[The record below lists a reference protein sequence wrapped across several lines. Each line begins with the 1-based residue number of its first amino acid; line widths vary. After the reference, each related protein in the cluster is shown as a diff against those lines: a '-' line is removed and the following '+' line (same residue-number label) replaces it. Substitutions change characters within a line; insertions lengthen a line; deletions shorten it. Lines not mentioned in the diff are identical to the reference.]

1 MKPNKKLSL
10 LFLLSSFLIV
20 SLIASQVNMRSR
32 NFPNTLNL
40 SNVEHPKDTFKQVIQ
55 SNDSIDEEE
64 LNDSIDEFLTDTL
77 SKQDADSIAK
87 ILQKKENLED
97 EEGSDDKG
105 TVDIPPPNY
114 NSYRFYVPRHNDPP
128 LTHNTSS
135 SVYARKG
142 LENRHIALWQSH
154 GLYYKQSQ
162 ERWRWQRDN
171 IYQTREDLYTQSY
184 ILPFVVPML
193 ENAGANVLLPRERDI
208 QTEEIIVDNDKSANG
223 SAFTTSNGLHD
234 WQKGMGYG
242 FANFQESYRDGEN
255 PFRLGTYMQVNTTTV
270 ENRKSV
276 AEWQPNFSKKDNYAV
291 YVSYK
296 TLPNSASDAVYTVY
310 HTGGKTEFAVNQRMG
325 GGTWIYLGTFMFDK
339 GKNPDGKITLSNLSK
354 DANRVITSDA
364 VKIGGGMGNISRKRS
379 DLVTHK
385 VIKVPLKN
393 KKGKKFKTV
402 YKTKYVGKG
411 KHKKKKRVKVKIRV
425 PRYKTK
431 TITSVKHFYDYSTSE
446 MPRFV
451 EGSRYWLHWAGMP
464 ESVYSR
470 TDSQSDYSDDF
481 QSRGFWVNYISGGS
495 ASNPSG
501 DGLNIPIDMS
511 LALHSDAG
519 RTSDSVLGT
528 LAIHTMRNKD
538 GRTTYNNGISRWVGR
553 DLTDKVQTQVV
564 NDIRALYDHT
574 WTRRQLWNKSYSE
587 SRVPEVPAM
596 ILELLSHD
604 NFADMRYGQDPRFRF
619 MVSRAIYKGVLRFI
633 AEQNSYE
640 YVVQPL
646 PVEAFSAEFTDS
658 VTVRLRWKPVED
670 PLEKTA
676 SPTGYIVYTRQENG
690 GFDNG
695 EYVAINSLDK
705 KIEKNKIYS
714 FKIEAVNDGGRSF
727 PSEILSVCKTK
738 SDTTVLIVNGFN
750 RISAPASFNDYF
762 TCGFNNDWDA
772 GVPYINDYK
781 TTGFQTDF
789 RKEKKYY
796 GEYAGTG
803 LGTSNSDM
811 EGKVIA
817 GNTFDYPYIHG
828 LSIRKAGYSFVS
840 SSEKSVE
847 NGNVKLYRYPAVDF
861 ILGKERQ
868 WTTLKKNSA
877 ETEFKTFTPE
887 MRKAMIQY
895 ADSAG
900 NLFISGAHVASD
912 LSAPKQTTPAEYGF
926 LVNFLKLKWTGHK
939 INGLDQ
945 VDISNAKHFMNQS
958 LSFYAS
964 PNEIS
969 YYVEAPDGLE
979 PTDKKAIKVGEYKN
993 SGLSAGILYS
1003 GSYNICTFGFP
1014 FETIKSDT
1022 ERDKLMKSVL
1032 NFLFTDK
1039 KDKRKG
1045 KK

>member
-1 MKPNKKLSL
+1 MKFNKIFA
-10 LFLLSSFLIV
+10 LFFFSSFLIV

-32 NFPNTLNL
+32 ALPNSLKL
-40 SNVEHPKDTFKQVIQ
+40 SNYEQPKDTFVQVIH
-55 SNDSIDEEE
+55 SNDSVDDDEST
-64 LNDSIDEFLTDTL
+64 DSIDEFLTDSL
-77 SKQDADSIAK
+77 SLQDADSIAK

-97 EEGSDDKG
+97 EEGSEDKG

-114 NSYRFYVPRHNDPP
+114 SSYRFYVPRHNDPP
-128 LTHNTSS
+128 LTRNNSS
-135 SVYARKG
+135 PVYARKG

-171 IYQTREDLYTQSY
+171 IFQTREDLYTQSY

-193 ENAGANVLLPRERDI
+193 ENAGANVLLPRERDT
-208 QTEEIIVDNDKSANG
+208 QTTEIIVDNDQSSSG
-223 SAFTTSNGLHD
+223 SAFSTKNGLYD
-234 WQKGMGYG
+234 WQRGTSYG
-242 FANFQESYRDGEN
+242 FANNKETYRDDEN
-255 PFRLGTYMQVNTTTV
+255 PFRSGSYMQVNTITSGNN
-270 ENRKSV
+270 ESV
-276 AEWQPNFSKKDNYAV
+276 AEWQPHFPKKDKYAV
-291 YVSYK
+291 YISYK
-296 TLPNSASDAVYTVY
+296 TLENSASNAVYTVY

-325 GGTWIYLGTFMFDK
+325 GGTWIYLGTFMFDQ
-339 GKNPDGKITLSNLSK
+339 GKNPNGKITLTNLSK
-354 DANRVITSDA
+354 DANRVITADA

-385 VIKVPLKN
+385 VIKIPLKH

-411 KHKKKKRVKVKIRV
+411 KHKKKKRVKVRV
-425 PRYKTK
+425 PVKRYKTK
-431 TITSVKHFYDYSTSE
+431 VITSVKHFYDYSTSE

-451 EGSRYWLHWAGMP
+451 EGSRYWLQWAGMP

-470 TDSQSDYSDDF
+470 TGSQSDYSDDF

-495 ASNPSG
+495 AANPAQ
-501 DGLNIPIDMS
+501 DGLKVPIDMA

-528 LAIHTMRNKD
+528 LAIHTLRNKD

-619 MVSRAIYKGVLRFI
+619 MVSRAIYKGVLRFV
-633 AEQNSYE
+633 AEQNGYE
-640 YVVQPL
+640 CVVQPL
-646 PVEAFSAEFTDS
+646 PVEAFSAEFADS
-658 VTVRLRWKPVED
+658 ATVRLRWKPVED

-676 SPTGYIVYTRQENG
+676 SPTGYIVYTRRENG

-695 EYVAINSLDK
+695 EYVATHTLNK

-714 FKIEAVNDGGRSF
+714 FKVEAVNDGGRSF

-750 RISAPASFNDYF
+750 RISAPAAFNDYF

-789 RKEKKYY
+789 RKDKKYY
-796 GEYAGTG
+796 GEYAGSG
-803 LGTSNSDM
+803 LGTSNTDL

-828 LSIRKAGYSFVS
+828 TSIRKAGYSFVS
-840 SSEKSVE
+840 CSEKSVE
-847 NGNVKLYRYPAVDF
+847 NGDVKLYRYPAVNF

-900 NLFISGAHVASD
+900 NIFISGAHVASD

-926 LVNFLKLKWTGHK
+926 LVNFLKLKWTGYK
-939 INGLDQ
+939 VNGLDQ
-945 VDISNAKHFMNQS
+945 VSILGVKRFVNQS
-958 LSFYAS
+958 FNFYSS
-964 PNEIS
+964 PNETS
-969 YYVEAPDGLE
+969 YYVEAPDALE
-979 PTDKKAIKVGEYKN
+979 ATDKKAVKVGEYKN

-1014 FETIKSDT
+1014 FETIKSEN
-1022 ERDKLMKSVL
+1022 ERDKLMNSVL
-1032 NFLFTDK
+1032 NFLFTEK
-1039 KDKRKG
+1039 KDNKRGRK
-1045 KK
+1045 